1 VWLSGNV
8 ELLSVDGEV
17 AGAIATFRD
26 ATEVKVGRDID
37 RATRELATRLVE
49 APLGETGAMVDAHL
63 AEVGAVCDATRVL
76 YVAIE
81 REAGRARAT
90 HDWSRAGTPIDRRL
104 GGVPLD
110 LLARLL
116 RALRKSLPDHLGR
129 RPLPMALDLHQR
141 PYYGK
146 KNTKG
151 VTLRQKKASTRKSFT
166 YATLA
171 VLDRGGRFTVGLL
184 PTRPHMR
191 WTTVVERLLQQAQEF
206 GLQVAY
212 LMLDKDFYS
221 AEVIALLQQRG
232 VAFLMPAQK
241 RGGKA
246 GRGNR
251 HLFGADCPVG
261 WYEYTWT
268 ADLRR
273 MDFRAG
279 KRRKRGRLTVTVRM
293 CVARRPAGGKALVYA
308 AWGLSKWAP
317 AQVVQAYRKRFGIE
331 AQYRQLGQ
339 CLARTSARGEGLRLL
354 LVGLALLLGN
364 LWAYLH
370 SEVFSRGPAGSR
382 EVDLRRLRLAELI
395 AAVAADIAAEFG
407 GWVREWPTQRP
418 LPDRIAA
425 YNVL

>member
-1 VWLSGNV
+1 MRPNQSTLKASSVHAYARQLLV
-8 ELLSVDGEV
+8 QTLELEGYQPALPLRVVASVLLL
-17 AGAIATFRD
+17 AACWRTSLTMACQLARD
-26 ATEVKVGRDID
+26 APRHQHVRN
-37 RATRELATRLVE
+37 ALAACLPPR
-49 APLGETGAMVDAHL
+49 P
-63 AEVGAVCDATRVL
+63 R
-76 YVAIE
+76 
-81 REAGRARAT
+81 
-90 HDWSRAGTPIDRRL
+90 
-104 GGVPLD
+104 D
-110 LLARLL
+110 LLARLR
-116 RALRKSLPDHLGR
+116 RALRQTLPEHLFGVPR
-129 RPLPMALDLHQR
+129 VMALDLHQR

-251 HLFGADCPVG
+251 HLFGADWPVG

-273 MDFRAG
+273 MDFRSG

-354 LVGLALLLGN
+354 LVGLALLLGC
-364 LWAYLH
+364 
-370 SEVFSRGPAGSR
+370 
-382 EVDLRRLRLAELI
+382 LRLYELI
-395 AAVAADIAAEFG
+395 AGVAAAIAASLG
-407 GWVREWPTQRP
+407 GWVSQWSIQRP
-418 LPDRIAA
+418 LPHILAS
-425 YNVL
+425 LQI